1 MAEEHDSYWND
12 ADWPIGTSPPLSA
25 SGAARLKT
33 FLATYPED
41 SGAPLRTGPLNG
53 ASTATSST
61 PPGAAPALR
70 PTQMRHGETG
80 HGGCGTHGG
89 CGNGE
94 VDGERLR
101 KPRRTKKRGSA
112 AADDDTDGGR
122 KKPKCDKNVASLLA
136 AVYEDKLDA
145 MQAVLPELKLGHAG
159 KSVNDTTPTDAVLA
173 VTKAFRAELR
183 ELSLEICTMLVREG
197 EVPSEGGI
205 KHALLNSGAAIE
217 AIHGT
222 FVQMGA
228 PEAEQKVYSA
238 AIEKLIVGNHDAA
251 AKVVWDDVRRVQS
264 AAAKRMARVA
274 TDVGKVLRERMTG
287 RVGVVAHA
295 PTREATVNA
304 YLTLLMEMREA
315 DEMMHGAGVLPA
327 WLRKQIFWGLVA
339 GSGNRYGGPAVADIA
354 QASRHTTFAPNHAW
368 HGIFLSV
375 QQATDVP
382 EICRALFWVI
392 FSAASGACLLPEPE
406 TYLERMVLA
415 TSVKNKRKDETEQ
428 ETRGVSTYL
437 LGAQEREWY
446 SDDGQFSV
454 SWKLIAAQV
463 PGRIA
468 FFLRIFQVCPA
479 TASACS

>member
-1 MAEEHDSYWND
+1 
-12 ADWPIGTSPPLSA
+12 
-25 SGAARLKT
+25 
-33 FLATYPED
+33 
-41 SGAPLRTGPLNG
+41 
-53 ASTATSST
+53 
-61 PPGAAPALR
+61 
-70 PTQMRHGETG
+70 
-80 HGGCGTHGG
+80 
-89 CGNGE
+89 
-94 VDGERLR
+94 
-101 KPRRTKKRGSA
+101 
-112 AADDDTDGGR
+112 
-122 KKPKCDKNVASLLA
+122 
-136 AVYEDKLDA
+136 
-145 MQAVLPELKLGHAG
+145 
-159 KSVNDTTPTDAVLA
+159 
-173 VTKAFRAELR
+173 
-183 ELSLEICTMLVREG
+183 
-197 EVPSEGGI
+197 
-205 KHALLNSGAAIE
+205 
-217 AIHGT
+217 
-222 FVQMGA
+222 
-228 PEAEQKVYSA
+228 VYSC

-274 TDVGKVLRERMTG
+274 TEVGKVLRDRMAG
-287 RVGVVAHA
+287 RVGVVGHA

-315 DEMMHGAGVLPA
+315 DEMMDGAGVLPA
-327 WLRKQIFWGLVA
+327 WLRMQIFWALVP
-339 GSGNRYGGPAVADIA
+339 GSGNRYGGGAAADIA

-446 SDDGQFSV
+446 SNDGQFSV
-454 SWKLIAAQV
+454 SWKLVAAQV
-463 PGRIA
+463 PRRIA
-468 FFLRIFQVCPA
+468 FFLRIQVCPD